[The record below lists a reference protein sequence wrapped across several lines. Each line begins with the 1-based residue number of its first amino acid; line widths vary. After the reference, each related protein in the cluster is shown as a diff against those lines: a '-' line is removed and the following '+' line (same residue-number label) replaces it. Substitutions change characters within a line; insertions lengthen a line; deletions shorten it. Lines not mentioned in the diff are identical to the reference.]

1 MALDA
6 VELEGAED
14 SRTDEKMAILEGQFA
29 KAGERFSEIP
39 LVGVGIR
46 RERRGER
53 WKCWVKGGSTRWRI
67 HVPLPHQQ

>member
-6 VELEGAED
+6 VELEGAGA

-39 LVGVGIR
+39 LVGVGNL
-46 RERRGER
+46 G
-53 WKCWVKGGSTRWRI
+53 
-67 HVPLPHQQ
+67 